1 MTRPDYIV
9 SDVHLGAV
17 PPETER
23 RFVAFLE
30 HVGGEAAQLLIAG
43 DLFDFWFEYG
53 TVIPG
58 KHFRVL
64 GAIAALV
71 DGGIPV
77 TFAGGNHDAW
87 GGRFLREEVGVAFH
101 NGPFRMTLGGR
112 PALIAHGDGLGRG
125 DLKYR
130 ILKAVLRS
138 RVTVAG
144 FRAIHPEIGLRI
156 ARAVST
162 TEAKAENDLGVRGR
176 AKFLEDWAGE
186 RLAEDASLAFV
197 VCGHAHLPEVREVS
211 PGRYYMNAGD
221 WITHDSYIIVP
232 RDDAPVLRK
241 WDQAARP

>member
-1 MTRPDYIV
+1 RCGSHVRRARDPGRAACLRCALRTWAARRRKARPAAAVAVQSPCAPRRPRGFRQNNTPGPRRVPRRVRLVVCARGRVPSRAMTRPDYIV

-162 TEAKAENDLGVRGR
+162 
-176 AKFLEDWAGE
+176 
-186 RLAEDASLAFV
+186 
-197 VCGHAHLPEVREVS
+197 
-211 PGRYYMNAGD
+211 
-221 WITHDSYIIVP
+221 
-232 RDDAPVLRK
+232 
-241 WDQAARP
+241 